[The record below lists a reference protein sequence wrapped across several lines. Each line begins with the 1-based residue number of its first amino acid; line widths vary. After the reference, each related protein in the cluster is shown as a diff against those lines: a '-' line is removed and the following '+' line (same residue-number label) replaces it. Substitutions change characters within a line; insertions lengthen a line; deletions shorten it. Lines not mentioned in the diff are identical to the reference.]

1 MYGLSERLR
10 LAASLVPDGAA
21 VCDVGT
27 DHGYLAAALYKSGRV
42 KSVIATDIK
51 EKPLAHAKESIK
63 RLGAD
68 GVRLILCDG
77 LEGIGE
83 DEADTVIIAG
93 MGGEVIAGII
103 DRASWLKKSNIT
115 LILQPMT
122 SAWELRK
129 YLYLNGFSIVTEP
142 TLFEKGKV
150 YSVMLVRFDGI
161 KRAADTFSCCVGKI
175 SAETDSDL
183 LYLKKQF
190 KRCNQ
195 CAIRMENI
203 PDKQSEYIDYKDTAL
218 KLKTILEAKNA
229 I

>member
-1 MYGLSERLR
+1 MR
-10 LAASLVPDGAA
+10 LAASLVLDGAA

-51 EKPLAHAKESIK
+51 EKPLAHAKESIE

-68 GVRLILCDG
+68 GVKLILCDG
-77 LEGIGE
+77 LEGVGE
-83 DEADTVIIAG
+83 NEADTVIIAG

-103 DRASWLKKSNIT
+103 DRAPWLKNSNIT

-129 YLYLNGFSIVTEP
+129 YLYENGFYIETEP

-150 YSVMLVRFDGI
+150 YSVMRVYFDGI
-161 KRAADTFSCCVGKI
+161 KKDADTFSCCVGKI
-175 SAETDSDL
+175 SPETESDI

-203 PDKQSEYIDYKDTAL
+203 SDKQTEYIDYRDTAL